1 MAENAQTFIYLLCC
15 QFFPVLAIISRKPHA
30 FCLYPALP
38 LASRVSPARAELAA
52 IAAALCDP
60 RRSLASLVGET
71 VQLRQLVERHSRLSM
86 DGPDGLRDGESF
98 LPSGWAISPVQ
109 AGLCAR
115 EPYRS
120 AAFIQGLAL
129 AVRERLDVSNGRPV
143 RVLYA
148 GCGPFALLA
157 LPVMALLD
165 ASQVRFA
172 ILDVHTETLAYAREL
187 IAALGL
193 DGHVAEYICAD
204 AAAWRIPAGA
214 MPDVIVSETMN
225 TALGK
230 EPQVAILRNLHAQA
244 PAAALLPA
252 SVTVHLGLDRRAP
265 DAPCT
270 DWGRIFALDG
280 DALRAWQEAQD
291 GQGDSLPAAS
301 IRLPDVLEQAPRL
314 LTRIRVHG
322 DIVLGDHDCSLNLP
336 LPLPGKP
343 TLAGGS
349 VLAFHYRLGSQPG
362 LAFCLSETSALHKEN
377 PR

>member
-1 MAENAQTFIYLLCC
+1 MT
-15 QFFPVLAIISRKPHA
+15 
-30 FCLYPALP
+30 
-38 LASRVSPARAELAA
+38 PARVALKALAH
-52 IAAALCDP
+52 ALCDP

-86 DGPDGLRDGESF
+86 DRQEGLRDGESF

-120 AAFIQGLAL
+120 AAFIQGLAQ
-129 AVRERLDVSNGRPV
+129 AVRERLDAARPV

-157 LPVMALLD
+157 LSAMAVLD
-165 ASQVRFA
+165 ASQVRFS
-172 ILDVHTETLAYAREL
+172 ILDVHAETLAYAREL
-187 IAALGL
+187 IGELGL
-193 DGHVAEYICAD
+193 AAHVAEYLCAD
-204 AAAWRIPAGA
+204 AAVYRIPAGA

-244 PAAALLPA
+244 PSAALLPA
-252 SVTVHLGLDRRAP
+252 AVSVHLGLDRRAP

-270 DWGRIFALDG
+270 DWGPIFTLD
-280 DALRAWQEAQD
+280 AEAMRAWRHE
-291 GQGDSLPAAS
+291 QGDSLPAAS

-322 DIVLGDHDCSLNLP
+322 DIVLGDHECSLNLP
-336 LPLPGKP
+336 LALPGKP
-343 TLAGGS
+343 ALAGGS
-349 VLAFHYRLGSQPG
+349 VLDFHYRLGGQPG
-362 LAFCLSETSALHKEN
+362 LAFRLRAT
-377 PR
+377 PG

>member
-1 MAENAQTFIYLLCC
+1 MT
-15 QFFPVLAIISRKPHA
+15 
-30 FCLYPALP
+30 
-38 LASRVSPARAELAA
+38 PARAELAA
-52 IAAALCDP
+52 LAAALCDP

-71 VQLRQLVERHSRLSM
+71 VRLRQLVERHSRLSM
-86 DGPDGLRDGESF
+86 DRQDGLRDGESF

-129 AVRERLDVSNGRPV
+129 AVRERLDVGGGRPV

-157 LPVMALLD
+157 LPVMAVFD
-165 ASQVRFA
+165 ASQVQFA
-172 ILDVHTETLAYAREL
+172 ILDVHAETLAYAREL

-193 DGHVAEYICAD
+193 DGHVAAYVCAD
-204 AAAWRIPAGA
+204 AAAWHIPAGA

-244 PAAALLPA
+244 PGAALLPA
-252 SVTVHLGLDRRAP
+252 AVTVHLGLDRRSP
-265 DAPCT
+265 GEPCA
-270 DWGRIFALDG
+270 DWGRVFALDG
-280 DALRAWQEAQD
+280 DAMRAWRDAQD
-291 GQGDSLPAAS
+291 GQGGRLPAAS

-336 LPLPGKP
+336 LALPGKP
-343 TLAGGS
+343 ALAGGS
-349 VLAFHYRLGSQPG
+349 VLDFHYRLGGQPG
-362 LAFCLSETSALHKEN
+362 LAFRLRETAESHKEN
-377 PR
+377 SQ

>member
-1 MAENAQTFIYLLCC
+1 MN
-15 QFFPVLAIISRKPHA
+15 
-30 FCLYPALP
+30 
-38 LASRVSPARAELAA
+38 PARAELAA

-60 RRSLASLVGET
+60 QRSLASLVGET
-71 VQLRQLVERHSRLSM
+71 VQLRQLVERHSRLPM
-86 DGPDGLRDGESF
+86 DRQDGLRDGESF
-98 LPSGWAISPVQ
+98 LPSGWAISPMQ

-129 AVRERLDVSNGRPV
+129 AVRERLEVSGGRPV

-157 LPVMALLD
+157 LPVMAVLD
-165 ASQVRFA
+165 ADLVQFV
-172 ILDVHTETLAYAREL
+172 ILDVHAETLAYAREL
-187 IAALGL
+187 IASLGL
-193 DGHVAEYICAD
+193 DRHVTAYICAD
-204 AAAWRIPAGA
+204 AAAYRIAGGA

-270 DWGRIFALDG
+270 DWGRVFALDG
-280 DALRAWQEAQD
+280 DALRAWQGRQD
-291 GQGDSLPAAS
+291 EQGDSLPAAS

-322 DIVLGDHDCSLNLP
+322 DIILGDHDCSLNLP
-336 LPLPGKP
+336 LALPGKP
-343 TLAGGS
+343 ALAGGS
-349 VLAFHYRLGSQPG
+349 VLDFHYRLGGQPG
-362 LAFCLSETSALHKEN
+362 LAFSVRDTPESIQELHQ
-377 PR
+377 PVSQS

>member
-1 MAENAQTFIYLLCC
+1 MEL
-15 QFFPVLAIISRKPHA
+15 
-30 FCLYPALP
+30 
-38 LASRVSPARAELAA
+38 RVTSARTELAA

-71 VQLRQLVERHSRLSM
+71 VQLRQLVERHSGLAM
-86 DGPDGLRDGESF
+86 DRQDGLRDGESF

-129 AVRERLDVSNGRPV
+129 AVRERLDVSGGRPV

-157 LPVMALLD
+157 LPVMAVLD
-165 ASQVRFA
+165 ASEVQFA
-172 ILDVHTETLAYAREL
+172 ILDVHAETLDYAREL

-193 DGHVAEYICAD
+193 DSHVAEYLCAD
-204 AAAWRIPAGA
+204 AAAYQMPAGA

-252 SVTVHLGLDRRAP
+252 AVIVYLGLDRRSP
-265 DAPCT
+265 GEPCT
-270 DWGRIFALDG
+270 DWGRVFTLDA
-280 DALRAWQEAQD
+280 DALRAWQGEP
-291 GQGDSLPAAS
+291 GDTLPAAS
-301 IRLPDVLEQAPRL
+301 IRLPDVLDEAPRL

-322 DIVLGDHDCSLNLP
+322 DIVLGDHACSLNLP
-336 LPLPGKP
+336 LALPGKP
-343 TLAGGS
+343 SLAGGS
-349 VLAFHYRLGSQPG
+349 VLDFRYRLGSQPG
-362 LAFCLSETSALHKEN
+362 LVFSLRETPAFTQALPKSDF
-377 PR
+377 R

>member
-1 MAENAQTFIYLLCC
+1 MN
-15 QFFPVLAIISRKPHA
+15 
-30 FCLYPALP
+30 
-38 LASRVSPARAELAA
+38 PARAELAA

-60 RRSLASLVGET
+60 QRSLASLVGET
-71 VQLRQLVERHSRLSM
+71 VQLRRLVERHSRLSM
-86 DGPDGLRDGESF
+86 ERQDGLRDGESF

-129 AVRERLDVSNGRPV
+129 AVRERLDVSGGRPV

-157 LPVMALLD
+157 LPVMAVLD
-165 ASQVRFA
+165 ADLVQFA
-172 ILDVHTETLAYAREL
+172 ILDVHAQTLGYAREL
-187 IAALGL
+187 IASLGL
-193 DGHVAEYICAD
+193 DSHVTAYLCAD
-204 AAAWRIPAGA
+204 AAAYRIPDDA

-252 SVTVHLGLDRRAP
+252 AVTVHLGLDRRAP
-265 DAPCT
+265 DEPCT
-270 DWGRIFALDG
+270 DWGRVFALDA
-280 DALRAWQEAQD
+280 DALRAWQQGSN

-301 IRLPDVLEQAPRL
+301 IRLPDLLEQAPRL

-322 DIVLGDHDCSLNLP
+322 DIVLGDHECSLNLP

-349 VLAFHYRLGSQPG
+349 VLDFHYRLGGQPG
-362 LAFCLSETSALHKEN
+362 LAFCLRETPESMQELHKSDS
-377 PR
+377 R

>member
-1 MAENAQTFIYLLCC
+1 MTPAQ
-15 QFFPVLAIISRKPHA
+15 AG
-30 FCLYPALP
+30 
-38 LASRVSPARAELAA
+38 LAA

-60 RRSLASLVGET
+60 QRSLASLVGET

-86 DGPDGLRDGESF
+86 DRQDGLRDGESF

-129 AVRERLDVSNGRPV
+129 AVREQLDVSGGRPV

-157 LPVMALLD
+157 LPVMAVLS
-165 ASQVRFA
+165 ATQVQFA
-172 ILDVHTETLAYAREL
+172 ILDVHAETLAYARDL
-187 IAALGL
+187 IARLGL
-193 DGHVAEYICAD
+193 DSHVTQYICAD
-204 AAAWRIPAGA
+204 AAAYRIPAAA
-214 MPDVIVSETMN
+214 MPDVIISETMN

-252 SVTVHLGLDRRAP
+252 AVTVHLGLDRRAP
-265 DAPCT
+265 DEPCT
-270 DWGRIFALDG
+270 DWGRVFALDA
-280 DALRAWQEAQD
+280 DALCAWQHE
-291 GQGDSLPAAS
+291 QGDSLPAAS

-343 TLAGGS
+343 SLAGGGM
-349 VLAFHYRLGSQPG
+349 LDFHYRLGGQPG
-362 LAFCLSETSALHKEN
+362 LAFCLRKTPESIQELHKADSQ
-377 PR
+377 

>member
-1 MAENAQTFIYLLCC
+1 MT
-15 QFFPVLAIISRKPHA
+15 
-30 FCLYPALP
+30 
-38 LASRVSPARAELAA
+38 PARVALKALAH
-52 IAAALCDP
+52 ALCDP

-86 DGPDGLRDGESF
+86 DRQEGLRDGESF

-120 AAFIQGLAL
+120 AAFIQGLAQ
-129 AVRERLDVSNGRPV
+129 AVRERLDAARPV

-157 LPVMALLD
+157 LPAMAVLD
-165 ASQVRFA
+165 PSQVQFS
-172 ILDVHTETLAYAREL
+172 ILDVHAETLAYAREL
-187 IAALGL
+187 IGELGL
-193 DGHVAEYICAD
+193 AAHVAEYLCAD
-204 AAAWRIPAGA
+204 AAVYRIPAGA

-244 PAAALLPA
+244 PSAALLPA
-252 SVTVHLGLDRRAP
+252 AVSVHLGLDRRAP

-270 DWGRIFALDG
+270 DWGPIFTLD
-280 DALRAWQEAQD
+280 AEAMRAWRHE
-291 GQGDSLPAAS
+291 QGDSLPAAS

-322 DIVLGDHDCSLNLP
+322 DIVLGDHECSLNLP
-336 LPLPGKP
+336 LALPGKP
-343 TLAGGS
+343 ALAGGS
-349 VLAFHYRLGSQPG
+349 VLDFHYRLGGQPG
-362 LAFCLSETSALHKEN
+362 LAFRLRAT
-377 PR
+377 PG

>member
-1 MAENAQTFIYLLCC
+1 MEL
-15 QFFPVLAIISRKPHA
+15 
-30 FCLYPALP
+30 
-38 LASRVSPARAELAA
+38 RVTSARVELAA
-52 IAAALCDP
+52 MAAALCDP
-60 RRSLASLVGET
+60 QRSLASLVGET
-71 VQLRQLVERHSRLSM
+71 VRLRQLVERHSRLPM
-86 DGPDGLRDGESF
+86 DRQDGLRDGESF

-120 AAFIQGLAL
+120 AAFIQGLAQ
-129 AVRERLDVSNGRPV
+129 AVRERLAVNGGRPV

-157 LPVMALLD
+157 LPVMAVLS
-165 ASQVRFA
+165 ATQVQFA
-172 ILDVHTETLAYAREL
+172 ILDVHMETLDYAREL

-193 DGHVAEYICAD
+193 DSHIDEYICAD
-204 AAAWRIPAGA
+204 AAAYQMPAGA

-252 SVTVHLGLDRRAP
+252 AVTVHLGLDRRSP
-265 DAPCT
+265 GEPCT
-270 DWGRIFALDG
+270 DWGPVFALDA
-280 DALRAWQEAQD
+280 DAMRAWQGER
-291 GQGDSLPAAS
+291 GDTLPAAS

-322 DIVLGDHDCSLNLP
+322 DIVLGDHECSLNLP

-343 TLAGGS
+343 SLAGGS
-349 VLAFHYRLGSQPG
+349 VLDFHYRLGGQPG
-362 LAFCLSETSALHKEN
+362 LAFCLREKQELPEPISQ
-377 PR
+377 

>member
-1 MAENAQTFIYLLCC
+1 MTPAQ
-15 QFFPVLAIISRKPHA
+15 
-30 FCLYPALP
+30 
-38 LASRVSPARAELAA
+38 AELAA
-52 IAAALCDP
+52 IATALCDP
-60 RRSLASLVGET
+60 QRSLASLVGET

-86 DGPDGLRDGESF
+86 DRQDGLRDGESF

-129 AVRERLDVSNGRPV
+129 AVREQLGAGRPV

-157 LPVMALLD
+157 LPVMAVLS
-165 ASQVRFA
+165 ATQVQFA
-172 ILDVHTETLAYAREL
+172 ILDVHAETLAYARDL
-187 IAALGL
+187 IARLGL
-193 DGHVAEYICAD
+193 DSHVTAYICAD
-204 AAAWRIPAGA
+204 AAIYRIPAAA

-252 SVTVHLGLDRRAP
+252 SVTVHLGLDRRTP
-265 DAPCT
+265 GEPCT
-270 DWGRIFALDG
+270 DWGRVFALDA
-280 DALRAWQEAQD
+280 DALRAWQHD
-291 GQGDSLPAAS
+291 HDYGGGDSLPAAS

-343 TLAGGS
+343 SLAGGS
-349 VLAFHYRLGSQPG
+349 MLDFHYRLGGQPG
-362 LAFCLSETSALHKEN
+362 LAFRLRKTPESMQEMHKVN
-377 PR
+377 SQ

>member
-1 MAENAQTFIYLLCC
+1 MT
-15 QFFPVLAIISRKPHA
+15 
-30 FCLYPALP
+30 
-38 LASRVSPARAELAA
+38 PARVALKALAH
-52 IAAALCDP
+52 ALCDP

-86 DGPDGLRDGESF
+86 DRQEGLRDGESF

-120 AAFIQGLAL
+120 AAFIQGLAQ
-129 AVRERLDVSNGRPV
+129 AVRERLDAARPV

-157 LPVMALLD
+157 LPAMAVLD
-165 ASQVRFA
+165 ASQVRFS
-172 ILDVHTETLAYAREL
+172 ILDVHAETLAYAREL
-187 IAALGL
+187 IGELGL
-193 DGHVAEYICAD
+193 AAHVAEYLCAD
-204 AAAWRIPAGA
+204 AAVYRIPAGA

-244 PAAALLPA
+244 PSAALLPA
-252 SVTVHLGLDRRAP
+252 AVSVHLGLDRRAP

-270 DWGRIFALDG
+270 DWGPIFTLDAE
-280 DALRAWQEAQD
+280 ALRAWRHE
-291 GQGDSLPAAS
+291 QGDSLPAAS

-322 DIVLGDHDCSLNLP
+322 DIVLGDHECSLNLP
-336 LPLPGKP
+336 LALPGKP
-343 TLAGGS
+343 ALAGGS
-349 VLAFHYRLGSQPG
+349 VLDFHYRLGGQPG
-362 LAFCLSETSALHKEN
+362 LAFRLRAT
-377 PR
+377 PG

>member
-1 MAENAQTFIYLLCC
+1 MT
-15 QFFPVLAIISRKPHA
+15 S
-30 FCLYPALP
+30 
-38 LASRVSPARAELAA
+38 ARAELAA

-86 DGPDGLRDGESF
+86 DRQDGLRDGESF

-129 AVRERLDVSNGRPV
+129 AVRERLDVSGGRPV

-157 LPVMALLD
+157 LPVMAVLD
-165 ASQVRFA
+165 AKQVQFA
-172 ILDVHTETLAYAREL
+172 ILDVHAETLAYAREL

-193 DGHVAEYICAD
+193 DGHVAEYLCAD
-204 AAAWRIPAGA
+204 AAAYQMPAGA
-214 MPDVIVSETMN
+214 TPDVIVSETMN

-252 SVTVHLGLDRRAP
+252 AVTVHLGLDRRSP
-265 DAPCT
+265 GEPCT
-270 DWGRIFALDG
+270 DWGRVFALDA
-280 DALRAWQEAQD
+280 DALRTWQGES
-291 GQGDSLPAAS
+291 GDSLPAAS

-322 DIVLGDHDCSLNLP
+322 DIVLGDHECSLNLP

-343 TLAGGS
+343 SLPGGS
-349 VLAFHYRLGSQPG
+349 MLDFHYRLGGQPG
-362 LAFCLSETSALHKEN
+362 LAFCLRETPASLQALHQ
-377 PR
+377 PVPQ

>member
-1 MAENAQTFIYLLCC
+1 MT
-15 QFFPVLAIISRKPHA
+15 
-30 FCLYPALP
+30 
-38 LASRVSPARAELAA
+38 PARVALKALAH
-52 IAAALCDP
+52 ALCDP

-86 DGPDGLRDGESF
+86 DRQEGLRDGESF

-120 AAFIQGLAL
+120 AAFIQGLAQ
-129 AVRERLDVSNGRPV
+129 AVRERLDAARPV

-157 LPVMALLD
+157 LPAMAVLD
-165 ASQVRFA
+165 ASQVRFS
-172 ILDVHTETLAYAREL
+172 ILDVHAETLAYAREL
-187 IAALGL
+187 IGELGL
-193 DGHVAEYICAD
+193 AAHVAEYLCAD
-204 AAAWRIPAGA
+204 AAAYRIPAGA

-244 PAAALLPA
+244 PSAALLPA
-252 SVTVHLGLDRRAP
+252 AVSVHLGLDRRAP

-270 DWGRIFALDG
+270 DWGPIFTLD
-280 DALRAWQEAQD
+280 AEAMRAWRHE
-291 GQGDSLPAAS
+291 QGDSLPAAS
-301 IRLPDVLEQAPRL
+301 LRLPDVLEQAPRL

-322 DIVLGDHDCSLNLP
+322 DIVLGDHECSLNLP
-336 LPLPGKP
+336 LALPGKP
-343 TLAGGS
+343 ALAGGS
-349 VLAFHYRLGSQPG
+349 VLDFHYRLGGQPG
-362 LAFCLSETSALHKEN
+362 LAFRLRAT
-377 PR
+377 PG

>member
-1 MAENAQTFIYLLCC
+1 MMPAQ
-15 QFFPVLAIISRKPHA
+15 
-30 FCLYPALP
+30 
-38 LASRVSPARAELAA
+38 AELAA

-71 VQLRQLVERHSRLSM
+71 VRLRQLVERHSRLPM
-86 DGPDGLRDGESF
+86 DRQDGLRDGESF

-129 AVRERLDVSNGRPV
+129 AVRQQLHVDSGRPV

-157 LPVMALLD
+157 LPVMAVLS
-165 ASQVRFA
+165 ASQVRFS
-172 ILDVHTETLAYAREL
+172 ILDVHAETLAYAREL
-187 IAALGL
+187 IGQLGL
-193 DGHVAEYICAD
+193 TQHVADFLCAD
-204 AAAWRIPAGA
+204 AAVYRIPTGA
-214 MPDVIVSETMN
+214 LPDVIVSETMN

-244 PAAALLPA
+244 PSAALLPA
-252 SVTVHLGLDRRAP
+252 AVTVHLGLDRRAP
-265 DAPCT
+265 GEPCT
-270 DWGRIFALDG
+270 DWGRVFALDAG
-280 DALRAWQEAQD
+280 ALRAWRGEV
-291 GQGDSLPAAS
+291 GDSLPAAS
-301 IRLPDVLEQAPRL
+301 IRLPDILQQAPRL

-336 LPLPGKP
+336 LALPGKP
-343 TLAGGS
+343 ALAGGS
-349 VLAFHYRLGSQPG
+349 VLDFHYRLGSQPG
-362 LAFCLSETSALHKEN
+362 LVFRVADTWHGC
-377 PR
+377 

>member
-1 MAENAQTFIYLLCC
+1 MN
-15 QFFPVLAIISRKPHA
+15 
-30 FCLYPALP
+30 PAREE
-38 LASRVSPARAELAA
+38 LAS

-60 RRSLASLVGET
+60 QRSLASLVGET
-71 VQLRQLVERHSRLSM
+71 VRLRQLVERHSRLSM
-86 DGPDGLRDGESF
+86 DVQQGLRDGESF

-129 AVRERLDVSNGRPV
+129 AVRERLDARGGRPV

-157 LPVMALLD
+157 LPVMAVLS
-165 ASQVRFA
+165 ATQVQFA
-172 ILDVHTETLAYAREL
+172 ILDVHAETLAYAREL
-187 IAALGL
+187 IAILGL
-193 DGHVAEYICAD
+193 DGHVAEFICAD
-204 AAAWRIPAGA
+204 AAAYRIPAAA

-230 EPQVAILRNLHAQA
+230 EPQVAILRNLYAQA

-252 SVTVHLGLDRRAP
+252 AVSVHLGLDRRAP
-265 DAPCT
+265 DEPCT
-270 DWGRIFALDG
+270 DWGRVFALDAQ
-280 DALRAWQEAQD
+280 ALRAWQHGAQ
-291 GQGDSLPAAS
+291 GQSDSLPAAS
-301 IRLPDVLEQAPRL
+301 IRLPEVLEQAPRL

-322 DIVLGDHDCSLNLP
+322 DIVLGDHECSLNLP

-343 TLAGGS
+343 DLAGGS
-349 VLAFHYRLGSQPG
+349 VLDFHYRLGSQPG
-362 LAFCLSETSALHKEN
+362 LAFCLRETPEPMRELHK
-377 PR
+377 PDTQ